1 MSGCPSLG
9 TPVGF
14 NAAGLPMGMQI
25 VGPMHAEHSVMQ
37 LANAYEGTTGWT
49 KKMLP
54 PLLRG

>member
-1 MSGCPSLG
+1 MPIG

-25 VGPMHAEHSVMQ
+25 VGPMHAEHAVMQ
-37 LANAYEGTTGWT
+37 LANAYEEATGWT
-49 KKMLP
+49 KNVLP